1 MNRLQLDIAI
11 LKLQHDGVGRHL
23 ELSKTSIVFEEPG
36 AKVNGHFLWREG
48 FWLGVTASVQDVDVT
63 SGRCS
68 KTARRLPLPETLC
81 NICN

>member
-36 AKVNGHFLWREG
+36 AKVNGHFL
-48 FWLGVTASVQDVDVT
+48 
-63 SGRCS
+63 
-68 KTARRLPLPETLC
+68 
-81 NICN
+81 